1 MNKKGFVFIESILV
15 LVVVAL
21 SISMLMSSYSLVAR
35 KTKEKEFYN
44 KASDKYLLYSLSNM
58 GTTETCNYGVSCS
71 SLTNKNISFRAD
83 VDGSEYLC
91 SNTKVGEIMYDCV
104 KVFKD
109 MNIKHLYVV
118 ENIRNELNDLKADG
132 TPKDG
137 SDKKAVELYDNGTIE
152 YMKTLKKCEDIGNNK
167 ETNACLNPIRYM
179 IGVFVRGNNDYY
191 YASIE
196 LPEPETIKRGW
207 KHLNGL
213 EPVYLQQWVYYVN
226 GEKVH
231 GLRKLRT
238 GNGYTSSTYYYYFD
252 LDSGLMKMGWVYYDG
267 AYHLFSPIDGDGEG
281 GADGRRVQSMSSSE
295 RISVLVDNTKTYY
308 LDNLGACYTC
318 ASGSEC
324 KCTSSDINETVVNIS
339 KPSVYNCNGDECN

>member
-83 VDGSEYLC
+83 VDGSEYLW

-152 YMKTLKKCEDIGNNK
+152 YMKTLKKCNTENTIDANGQYVNNNK
-167 ETNACLNPIRYM
+167 IDTRCNDPIIYL
-179 IGVFVRGNNDYY
+179 IGVFERGNKEYN
-191 YASIE
+191 YASI
-196 LPEPETIKRGW
+196 
-207 KHLNGL
+207 
-213 EPVYLQQWVYYVN
+213 
-226 GEKVH
+226 
-231 GLRKLRT
+231 
-238 GNGYTSSTYYYYFD
+238 
-252 LDSGLMKMGWVYYDG
+252 
-267 AYHLFSPIDGDGEG
+267 
-281 GADGRRVQSMSSSE
+281 
-295 RISVLVDNTKTYY
+295 VL
-308 LDNLGACYTC
+308 
-318 ASGSEC
+318 
-324 KCTSSDINETVVNIS
+324 
-339 KPSVYNCNGDECN
+339 